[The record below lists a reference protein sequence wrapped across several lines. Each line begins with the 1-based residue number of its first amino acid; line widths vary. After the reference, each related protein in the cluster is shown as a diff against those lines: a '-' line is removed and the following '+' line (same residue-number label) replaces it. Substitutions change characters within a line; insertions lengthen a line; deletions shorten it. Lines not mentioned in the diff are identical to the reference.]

1 MTMMIESA
9 FFDIDGVLT
18 DGAVYIQENGTETKR
33 ITFDDI
39 DAIFELKRAGIRIGF
54 ITGEQNLFTD
64 YLRKRFEPDFFIG
77 GCKDKLNAFQDLAIQ
92 EKMDEHNTCFVG
104 DSRKDIPL
112 LSFMHNYSFVPMDVD
127 EIVKKAARFV
137 VPASRG
143 NGVIRKVAD
152 IIHQIN
158 QGLSGKETPE
168 SSWIK
173 AITDHQV
180 MIHLIR
186 QDQSLCLALQSAAS
200 MISEAFRSG
209 GRLFICGCGES
220 AYDLLHIAS
229 ETADRLHSG
238 EKHLSNAC
246 TASAVT
252 LVQDITCSD
261 CTDDVVVHQIEENG
275 KAGDVLLL
283 GQYRTGKAEKYL
295 EAFTCAKEKGI
306 KTIVLTGNSISSST
320 SNVSDV
326 CIRIPSTSEP
336 RVRECYVLLTH
347 VMCEMTE
354 KILTVKEA

>member
-1 MTMMIESA
+1 MLIKNA
-9 FFDIDGVLT
+9 LFDIDGVLT

-39 DAIFELKRAGIRIGF
+39 DAIFELKRTGIRIGF

-64 YLRKRFEPDFFIG
+64 YLRKRFEPDFFIS

-127 EIVKKAARFV
+127 ESVKKAARFV

-158 QGLSGKETPE
+158 QGLSEKETLDPF
-168 SSWIK
+168 WIK
-173 AITDHQV
+173 AIMDHQD

-186 QDQSLCLALQSAAS
+186 QDQSLYLALQSAAS
-200 MISEAFRSG
+200 TISEAFRSG
-209 GRLFICGCGES
+209 GRLLICGCGEI

-261 CTDDVVVHQIEENG
+261 YDDVVVHQIEENG

-283 GQYRTGKAEKYL
+283 GQYRTGKAGKYL
-295 EAFTCAKEKGI
+295 EAFTCAKEKGM

-326 CIRIPSTSEP
+326 CIRIPSTSES
-336 RVRECYVLLTH
+336 RVHECYVLLTH
-347 VMCEMTE
+347 IMFEMIE
-354 KILTVKEA
+354 KN